1 MNEKNSIKPLKPLWI
16 FAVIF
21 FTMVS
26 CNSIKKEPIFIEG
39 TLDQALA
46 TAKEKN
52 KYLFVI
58 STLEGCG
65 SCDMFFENLNRNIEL
80 KKELA
85 TDFLVYESDCLQKEN
100 SYLSWAFNSI
110 ASPTFFVFS
119 SKGELL
125 NIINNVTINS
135 DVGHIY
141 LKMIKEGKTTIKA
154 NNFRSRFS
162 LSEGEVIAFMNKIIK
177 AYKIYKNPDSNILSL
192 KEAYNLAKETI
203 IQEPYFFNNYLA
215 GALAYRLQD
224 SLASVQHYNR
234 AKAFNDG
241 YSNKLFEVLIEEM

>member
-1 MNEKNSIKPLKPLWI
+1 MKKTYRIKAQKTLSILTLL
-16 FAVIF
+16 F
-21 FTMVS
+21 FMMIS

-46 TAKEKN
+46 IAEEKN
-52 KYLFVI
+52 KYLFVV

-119 SKGELL
+119 NNGELL

-141 LKMIKEGKTTIKA
+141 LKMIKEGK
-154 NNFRSRFS
+154 
-162 LSEGEVIAFMNKIIK
+162 
-177 AYKIYKNPDSNILSL
+177 
-192 KEAYNLAKETI
+192 
-203 IQEPYFFNNYLA
+203 Q
-215 GALAYRLQD
+215 Q
-224 SLASVQHYNR
+224 
-234 AKAFNDG
+234 
-241 YSNKLFEVLIEEM
+241 

>member
-1 MNEKNSIKPLKPLWI
+1 MKILKILTLLLL
-16 FAVIF
+16 FLCSL
-21 FTMVS
+21 S
-26 CNSIKKEPIFIEG
+26 CNNSSHNFIELEG
-39 TLDQALA
+39 TLDQAIA

-52 KYLFVI
+52 KYLFVV

-100 SYLSWAFNSI
+100 RYLSWTFNSI
-110 ASPTFFVFS
+110 SSPTFFIFS

-125 NIINNVTINS
+125 NIIDNATINS
-135 DVGHIY
+135 DVGHLY
-141 LKMIKEGKTTIKA
+141 LKMIKEGKLIKTNF
-154 NNFRSRFS
+154 NNNR
-162 LSEGEVIAFMNKIIK
+162 LSISEPEIIALINKIIK
-177 AYKIYKNPDSNILSL
+177 AYKIYENPESNLLALKN
-192 KEAYNLAKETI
+192 AYVLTKETI
-203 IQEPYFFNNYLA
+203 IQESYFFNNYLA
-215 GALAYRLQD
+215 GALANKLQD
-224 SLASVQHYNR
+224 SIASVQYYKR